1 MIGFY
6 GEELPADVETFIE
19 ENNIGFVILFSRNI
33 NKTER
38 VVALN
43 NYIHSLCDIAPA
55 IYTDQEGGL
64 VVRFAEM
71 AATVISPMG
80 LAAAGDPRYARYAG
94 KIIGK
99 EMKAVGIDGVF
110 APVLDVNIEE
120 SNPVIGTR
128 SFSDSPE
135 LVTILAK
142 EFVSGLHDYGV
153 AACGKHY
160 PGHGSTTKDSHLE
173 IPEAHLSL
181 EYFFRY
187 CLLPFTDLARK
198 GIESM
203 MTAHVRYPQVG
214 SDIATFSPYF
224 IQELLRKKIGYQGV
238 VFTDCLEMKAIKD
251 NFPVEEIVKRC
262 FAAGCDVLC
271 VSHHLDF
278 QEKLLQALLSL
289 IKKGIIT
296 EERIDESF
304 SRVLKLKKKF
314 GLLRK
319 RRIVDPQ
326 RAITRMRGS
335 IEVERS
341 IADRSITLLR
351 NRKKIIP
358 IDKNKE
364 CLLLEWQS
372 TKAPTDLAD
381 KVTFSTLAETARA
394 YLPHLESRILQL
406 GEELPG
412 DLKSKLM
419 DYDYI
424 IACPYSLNRDQE
436 LKQAKVIQNIIETRD
451 DVIITAMGNPY
462 DIRHFPGIDSY
473 LVTYGSRRVQL
484 EACFRLLTREIEPS
498 GLLPVEIKD
507 IFPRFYGLGFSP
519 ANSL

>member
-6 GEELPADVETFIE
+6 GEELPADVETFIK
-19 ENNIGFVILFSRNI
+19 ENNIGFIILFSRNI
-33 NKTER
+33 NTVER
-38 VVALN
+38 TVALN
-43 NYIHSLCDIAPA
+43 NYIHALCDIAPA

-80 LAAAGDPRYARYAG
+80 LTAAGNPRFARYAG

-135 LVTILAK
+135 LVSMLAK
-142 EFVSGLHDYGV
+142 EFVSGLHASGV

-160 PGHGSTTKDSHLE
+160 PGHGSTTRDSHLE
-173 IPEAHLSL
+173 IPEALLSP
-181 EYFFRY
+181 EYFPRY
-187 CLLPFTDLARK
+187 CLSPFSDLARK
-198 GIESM
+198 GIDSL
-203 MTAHVRYPQVG
+203 MTAHVRYPQLS

-224 IQELLRKKIGYQGV
+224 IQRLLRERIGYRGV

-251 NFPVEEIVKRC
+251 NFSVDEIVKRC

-278 QEKLLQALLSL
+278 QEKLLQSLLTHV
-289 IKKGIIT
+289 KKGIIS
-296 EERIDESF
+296 EGRIDESL

-314 GLLRK
+314 GLPGK
-319 RRIVDPQ
+319 RRIVNPR
-326 RAITRMRGS
+326 RALMRMRS
-335 IEVERS
+335 SLEIERS
-341 IADRSITLLR
+341 IAERSITLLR

-358 IDKNKE
+358 LDKNKA
-364 CLLLEWQS
+364 CLLLEWQ
-372 TKAPTDLAD
+372 TAKAPTDLAD
-381 KVTFSTLAETARA
+381 KVACSPLAETARV

-412 DLKSKLM
+412 DLKAKLS

-424 IACPYSLNRDQE
+424 VACPNSLNREQE
-436 LKQAKVIQNIIETRD
+436 LKQAKVIQNLIETRAD
-451 DVIITAMGNPY
+451 AIVAAIGNPY
-462 DIRHFPGIDSY
+462 DIRHFPGLDSY
-473 LVTYGSRRVQL
+473 LVTYGSRRVQI
-484 EACFRLLTREIEPS
+484 EACFRLLTGEIEPS
-498 GLLPVEIKD
+498 GFLPVEIKD

-519 ANSL
+519 ANFL